1 MIKEK
6 YGLAFT
12 LGTILLFVYIVYSWV
27 TGLLSSTT
35 VMHQQVAMLRIV
47 AGWLALIWLAIVCR
61 K

>member
-1 MIKEK
+1 MEKEK

>member
-6 YGLAFT
+6 YGVAFT
-12 LGTILLFVYIVYSWV
+12 LGTILLFIYIVYSWV
-27 TGLLSSTT
+27 IGLLSSTT
-35 VMHQQVAMLRIV
+35 VMHQQVAVLRIV